1 MRNIPCKIILLVGL
15 CVALFGSTARA
26 QYEDGSLTGTIHDAT
41 GAVVSNAAVTVT
53 NVNTGIG
60 TRVTTN
66 SSGDYDVPS
75 LRVGTYSILAEAQG
89 FAPVEATNISIAVGG
104 RTRIDL
110 TLKVGQASATV
121 EVSDVALQVE
131 TETSERG
138 QTISGYQTEALPLVS
153 RNFSDLLALV
163 TGSRQA
169 PTAATTSSISSL
181 VREGA
186 YNVNGQRSMF
196 NNYLLDGMDNNAYG
210 ESNQGFDNQI
220 IAIAPDSVAQFN
232 VVTNNESAEYGRSSG
247 ATVNVASASGTNQ
260 FSRDSLRV
268 HSEYRSEC
276 GGILQAERREQHGND
291 NAVQEA
297 DVQSQPVRHELR
309 RANCLEQAVLLP

>member
-131 TETSERG
+131 TETSQRG
-138 QTISGYQTEALPLVS
+138 QTISDYQTEALPLVS
-153 RNFSDLLALV
+153 RNYSDLLALV

-196 NNYLLDGMDNNAYG
+196 NNFLLDGMDNNAYG

-220 IAIAPDSVAQFN
+220 IAIPPDSVAQFN

-247 ATVNVASASGTNQ
+247 ATVNVASASGTNS
-260 FSRDSLRV
+260 FHGDSLRV
-268 HSEYRSEC
+268 PSQYRSEC
-276 GGILQAERREQHGND
+276 GGIFQAERREQHG
-291 NAVQEA
+291 QR
-297 DVQSQPVRHELR
+297 QR
-309 RANCLEQAVLLP
+309 RSRSRRSIATSSE